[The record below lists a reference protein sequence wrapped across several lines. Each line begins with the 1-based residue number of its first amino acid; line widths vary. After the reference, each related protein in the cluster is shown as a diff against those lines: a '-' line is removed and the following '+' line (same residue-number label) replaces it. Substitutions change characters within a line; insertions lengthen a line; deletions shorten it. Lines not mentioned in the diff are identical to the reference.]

1 MSTTSSPPPPFLPGR
16 LPIQPRYQDQ
26 VRAGPSK
33 ITRAFFCL
41 FLLIHVG
48 ISLAA
53 LGIAIALIALQP
65 VEAPKPIEYYVEV
78 GVILFTILGWVYIA
92 VIAVRSDNP
101 NAPGW
106 CTFLAILSI
115 FGIAGCALAITIA
128 IAPAQK
134 CDNLQYVNENR
145 LIAGVKE
152 RCSLVVIDLSLLWV
166 GTFPNLVGSLT
177 VALVTYIICV
187 IFRYICEH
195 ERMEVL

>member
-1 MSTTSSPPPPFLPGR
+1 MSPPPPFR
-16 LPIQPRYQDQ
+16 LPIQPRYPDQ

-33 ITRAFFCL
+33 IIRTFFCL
-41 FLLIHVG
+41 FLAIHVG
-48 ISLAA
+48 ISLAM
-53 LGIAIALIALQP
+53 LGIVIALIALQP
-65 VEAPKPIEYYVEV
+65 VEAPKPVEYYVEV

-92 VIAVRSDNP
+92 VISVRSDNRS
-101 NAPGW
+101 APGW
-106 CTFLAILSI
+106 CTFLATLSI

-134 CDNLQYVNENR
+134 CDNLQYVNGNR
-145 LIAGVKE
+145 LIARVKE

-166 GTFPNLVGSLT
+166 GTFPIPMVSLT

-187 IFRYICEH
+187 VFRYIWEH